1 MSETGA
7 TAGRQ
12 NSTNQAAPRSGTTAN
27 GNTERDAGS
36 DSAVGRTLK
45 QLRGNPLVALL
56 IAGAAS
62 IAIVAALFMWASS
75 PEYRV
80 LYSNLSEADGGSII
94 NELDTRGIP

>member
-12 NSTNQAAPRSGTTAN
+12 NSTNQAAPRSGNINSGST
-27 GNTERDAGS
+27 GSENTERDTSGS
-36 DSAVGRTLK
+36 AFERTLK

-56 IAGAAS
+56 FAGAAS

-80 LYSNLSEADGGSII
+80 LYSNLSEVQPKRPSANGA
-94 NELDTRGIP
+94 